1 LLGRKEGSGK
11 KGIISSNAKSI
22 LKEELKEHE
31 RFLIYKKIHTWVKL
45 FYDYKVSYSAVHKLV
60 RYKLKA
66 KLKVARP
73 VNIKQK
79 EGAKEELKKNYQN

>member
-31 RFLIYKKIHTWVKL
+31 RFLIYKKIH
-45 FYDYKVSYSAVHKLV
+45 
-60 RYKLKA
+60 R
-66 KLKVARP
+66 
-73 VNIKQK
+73 
-79 EGAKEELKKNYQN
+79 G

>member
-1 LLGRKEGSGK
+1 
-11 KGIISSNAKSI
+11 
-22 LKEELKEHE
+22 
-31 RFLIYKKIHTWVKL
+31 
-45 FYDYKVSYSAVHKLV
+45 V